1 MVAVAADLELGRLVP
16 VAAELGLGRLVVV
29 AADLGLGCLVVVAA
43 ESGLGRLVVVALG
56 FPRSFLL
63 RLVSPGT
70 LPRFASSSPGPWS
83 PGPTSFLVS
92 ASGSSRLL
100 SRGWLFAKV
109 EELLVSPSL
118 PNGATR
124 VFDVVY
130 VKLIFPFRPFF
141 IPPLLPAARACCLF
155 SSVVRPHRLSGIF
168 EKLLCS

>member
-29 AADLGLGCLVVVAA
+29 AADLGLG
-43 ESGLGRLVVVALG
+43 RLVVVALS

-63 RLVSPGT
+63 HLVFPGT
-70 LPRFASSSPGPWS
+70 LPRSASSS

-109 EELLVSPSL
+109 EELLVSPSR

-130 VKLIFPFRPFF
+130 VKLIFPFRSFF

-155 SSVVRPHRLSGIF
+155 SSVVRPLRLSGSFRTMFLI
-168 EKLLCS
+168 CIPPTSSRSP